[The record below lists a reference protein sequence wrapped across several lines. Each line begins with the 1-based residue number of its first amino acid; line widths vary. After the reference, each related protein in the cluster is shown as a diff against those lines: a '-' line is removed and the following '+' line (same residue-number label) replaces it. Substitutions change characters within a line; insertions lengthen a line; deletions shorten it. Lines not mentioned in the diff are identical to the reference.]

1 MKIED
6 FQDFLER
13 CNKKSQESEEEED
26 RDEDQDNVVLL
37 NEPIK
42 LQDS

>member
-1 MKIED
+1 MKIGD